1 MMAEW
6 MKHALEKKGFAA
18 RVVHRDINK

>member
-1 MMAEW
+1 MMAES
-6 MKHALEKKGFAA
+6 MKQSLQKRGNAT